1 MRSFQISQ
9 GLCILK
15 LQATLRDNTSSYE
28 MYFRGLDQLKKT
40 TVISC
45 TKTTLFKK
53 SLHWRVGAKG
63 VSMLRQAIRIT
74 TCNQKPIWKDWKP
87 VPWESRSV
95 YIMETNSCSLRTSWA
110 TRHLSTNL
118 SLGQRPKG
126 SRQGFNVRLTPTHC
140 IVQYV

>member
-53 SLHWRVGAKG
+53 SLHWRVRAKG

-74 TCNQKPIWKDWKP
+74 TCNQKPILKNWENAMRKQKCLHHGNKFMLTENFLSDKTFVYQLIFRPEAERKP
-87 VPWESRSV
+87 
-95 YIMETNSCSLRTSWA
+95 A
-110 TRHLSTNL
+110 
-118 SLGQRPKG
+118 
-126 SRQGFNVRLTPTHC
+126 GF
-140 IVQYV
+140 